1 MPQARTAY
9 TVTLD
14 FAALWETTNALVI
27 RRRSIE
33 DLVRH
38 TTDPKTL
45 RILATTLDHLQDA
58 ERTMRD
64 ALDVPEPTE
73 HRIGAA
79 FPSDGLEPVE
89 GRNGE
94 VLQAHEDHFDWANG
108 WSEPE
113 LREAFGR

>member
-45 RILATTLDHLQDA
+45 RILATTLGHLTDA
-58 ERTMRD
+58 ERTMRA
-64 ALDVPEPTE
+64 ALDVPEPIT
-73 HRIGAA
+73 
-79 FPSDGLEPVE
+79 P
-89 GRNGE
+89 
-94 VLQAHEDHFDWANG
+94 HFDG